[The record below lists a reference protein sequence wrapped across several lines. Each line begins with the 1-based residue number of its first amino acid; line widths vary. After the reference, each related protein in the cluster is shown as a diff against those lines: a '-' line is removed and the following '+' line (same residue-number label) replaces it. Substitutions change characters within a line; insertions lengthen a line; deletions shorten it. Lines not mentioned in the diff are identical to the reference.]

1 MKLNPEE
8 LEIVS
13 FPTESEV
20 QAEYAQLIIGPYNPM
35 DPTPA
40 SRCFVCD

>member
-13 FPTESEV
+13 FETDSLS
-20 QAEYAQLIIGPYNPM
+20 LISPITVNTGF
-35 DPTPA
+35 PTPD

>member
-13 FPTESEV
+13 FPTD
-20 QAEYAQLIIGPYNPM
+20 QADVLAPVTDTGY
-35 DPTPA
+35 PTPQTY
-40 SRCFVCD
+40 CFVCD

>member
-13 FPTESEV
+13 FETDALSVVSPFT
-20 QAEYAQLIIGPYNPM
+20 IISG
-35 DPTPA
+35 
-40 SRCFVCD
+40 

>member
-8 LEIVS
+8 LDIVS
-13 FPTESEV
+13 FPTAPVEEAV
-20 QAEYAQLIIGPYNPM
+20 AVTIGAQRPT
-35 DPTPA
+35 DPTPD

>member
-8 LEIVS
+8 IVVVS
-13 FPTESEV
+13 FETQPDLYTSSQITV
-20 QAEYAQLIIGPYNPM
+20 DPN

>member
-13 FPTESEV
+13 FETDELS
-20 QAEYAQLIIGPYNPM
+20 AYAPVTVDQGF
-35 DPTPA
+35 PTPD

>member
-13 FPTESEV
+13 FETDALSVVSPITV
-20 QAEYAQLIIGPYNPM
+20 KTGF
-35 DPTPA
+35 PTPD

>member
-13 FPTESEV
+13 FPTEP
-20 QAEYAQLIIGPYNPM
+20 ADADLLAAGTIGPQRPT
-35 DPTPA
+35 DPTPD

>member
-13 FPTESEV
+13 FETDALS
-20 QAEYAQLIIGPYNPM
+20 LISPITVDTGY
-35 DPTPA
+35 PTPQTY
-40 SRCFVCD
+40 CFVCD

>member
-13 FPTESEV
+13 FPTDA
-20 QAEYAQLIIGPYNPM
+20 QADVISRPIDTGY
-35 DPTPA
+35 PTPQTY
-40 SRCFVCD
+40 CFVCD